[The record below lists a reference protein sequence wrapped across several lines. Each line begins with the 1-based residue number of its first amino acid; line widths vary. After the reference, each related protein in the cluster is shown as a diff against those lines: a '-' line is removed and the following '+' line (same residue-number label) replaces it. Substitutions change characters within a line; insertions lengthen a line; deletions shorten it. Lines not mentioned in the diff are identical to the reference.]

1 MKVVIDIPRNHPDY
15 LKEWRRKRYE
25 MQILN
30 QARYRAKRDGL
41 DFTITEE
48 DIVLTTHCPIL
59 GIPLTRHEGQP
70 GWHDDSYSL
79 DRIDNS
85 KGYIKG
91 NVRII
96 SNRAN
101 RLKCDATVE
110 ELEKVLADARCHRL

>member
-1 MKVVIDIPRNHPDY
+1 MRIVIDIPRNHPNY
-15 LKEWRRKRYE
+15 LKEWRRKHYAV
-25 MQILN
+25 QILN
-30 QARYRAKRDGL
+30 QARCRAKKKGL
-41 DFTITEE
+41 PFNITKE
-48 DIVLTTHCPIL
+48 DIVLPKHCPVL
-59 GIPLTRHEGQP
+59 GIELKRHEGQS

-101 RLKCDATVE
+101 RLRLDATIE
-110 ELEKVLADARCHRL
+110 ELEKVLEDARRHRL